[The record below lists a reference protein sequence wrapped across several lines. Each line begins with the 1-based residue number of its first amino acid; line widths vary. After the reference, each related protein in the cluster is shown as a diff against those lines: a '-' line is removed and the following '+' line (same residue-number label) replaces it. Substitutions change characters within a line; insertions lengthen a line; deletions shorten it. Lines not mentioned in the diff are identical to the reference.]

1 MFDFFA
7 LYCFAYSY
15 ALNSVNTKKIS
26 KYSPRVFTY
35 LIKTVKSVNIH
46 TVIRVYKCK
55 FSSLTYN

>member
-1 MFDFFA
+1 V
-7 LYCFAYSY
+7 LIQ
-15 ALNSVNTKKIS
+15 KIS